1 MERKIYGLLS
11 LVSLALCLIF
21 SIAHFLGAIQAS
33 RFKLG
38 FLLASI
44 AWFVFATLWV
54 TRPKNSTKT

>member
-11 LVSLALCLIF
+11 LVSLALCLVFPIV
-21 SIAHFLGAIQAS
+21 HFLGKIQS
-33 RFKLG
+33 GRFKTG

-54 TRPKNSTKT
+54 IRPKNTSKT